1 MYLVLHIGRKHINI
15 ICIYNMKYNT
25 FLQLSKF
32 YRSHDQIFSVV
43 QNYYLNTELIVE
55 LLLVLI
61 NSTFNWYANMDE
73 CQILDHDYEYS
84 LNK

>member
-1 MYLVLHIGRKHINI
+1 MLEHINI

-55 LLLVLI
+55 LLLVHSNDNNNNNCHYYLFI
-61 NSTFNWYANMDE
+61 NFLTHQNFNIWK
-73 CQILDHDYEYS
+73 I
-84 LNK
+84 